1 MKTLQTF
8 ETYPALRDGIL
19 RVLEAGKERAR
30 QAVERE
36 KVVTYQQVGRI
47 LHEHFLAHKER
58 ANYGDK
64 VITRLAEDIGIGERR
79 LYEML
84 KFYRCFP
91 ILRPVA
97 ELGWSHYTVLLS
109 LPGRT
114 ERAFY
119 LRAAAQ
125 NGWSRRE
132 LREQIRAD
140 AFAQSEET
148 QPVPGMFQPRRG
160 QLYTYRTVAGTNG
173 LEVDLGFR
181 IYRPVPTAPKNLA
194 AGQIV
199 RVHKDGDALGGYRL
213 TRSRSGRLH
222 TYTGVVERVVD
233 GDTLWVKVDCGF
245 ETYTRQKLRLRGLDT
260 PELPGAA
267 GQRARDF
274 VQAAVGETEFVVVS
288 TTKPDKYD
296 RYLADVFYLVGAD
309 EPERVLK
316 AGTCLNT
323 VLLER
328 GFAKAF
334 VG

>member
-8 ETYPALRDGIL
+8 KTYPALRDAIL
-19 RVLEAGKERAR
+19 QVLEAGKERAR

-47 LHEHFLAHKER
+47 LHEHFLEHKER
-58 ANYGDK
+58 ANYGDN
-64 VITRLAEDIGIGERR
+64 VIAKLAEDIGIGERR

-97 ELGWSHYTVLLS
+97 ELGWSHYTALLS
-109 LPGRT
+109 LSERS

-119 LRAAAQ
+119 LRAAAR
-125 NGWSRRE
+125 NRWSRRE
-132 LREQIRAD
+132 LREQIRAG
-140 AFAQSEET
+140 AFAQAKEI
-148 QPVPGMFQPRRG
+148 QPVLKKFEPRRG

-173 LEVDLGFR
+173 LDVDLGFR
-181 IYRPVPTAPKNLA
+181 IYRPVPTLPKNLE
-194 AGQIV
+194 AGRIV
-199 RVHKDGDALGGYRL
+199 RVHKDGDGYRL
-213 TRSRSGRLH
+213 TRSRSGGLH

-233 GDTLWVKVDCGF
+233 GDTLWVKIDCGF

-260 PELPGAA
+260 PELPSVA

-274 VQAAVGETEFVVVS
+274 VQAAVGETKFVVVS

-296 RYLADVFYLVGAD
+296 RYLADVFFLAEGGQ
-309 EPERVLK
+309 PERVLE

-323 VLLER
+323 ALLDR
-328 GFAKAF
+328 GFAKVF
-334 VG
+334 EG